1 MLLLFIAR
9 LKLKAVCMSANIMY
23 LFILIFL
30 IVSFS
35 CGESNELTNP
45 IEKELRNNSGKSNY
59 QNSKRLND
67 FENYLSDISQKLE
80 LGGRVIRSLK
90 IELANRKSS
99 LDSSDMKYLSN
110 LERQHIQ
117 LVSKLRIQ
125 IGNETID
132 WHSFRH
138 EFSKD
143 VRTYEQA
150 LNQHL
155 YIEEY

>member
-1 MLLLFIAR
+1 
-9 LKLKAVCMSANIMY
+9 MSANIFC
-23 LFILIFL
+23 FIILSFL

-35 CGESNELTNP
+35 CCESKEPANA
-45 IEKELRNNSGKSNY
+45 IEKELRNNSFKSNY
-59 QNSKRLND
+59 QNSKSLTD

-90 IELANRKSS
+90 IELANQKGS
-99 LDSSDMKYLSN
+99 LDSSEMKYLSN

-117 LVSKLRIQ
+117 LVSKLSIQ
-125 IGNETID
+125 MGNETVD

-143 VRTYEQA
+143 VRTYEQV